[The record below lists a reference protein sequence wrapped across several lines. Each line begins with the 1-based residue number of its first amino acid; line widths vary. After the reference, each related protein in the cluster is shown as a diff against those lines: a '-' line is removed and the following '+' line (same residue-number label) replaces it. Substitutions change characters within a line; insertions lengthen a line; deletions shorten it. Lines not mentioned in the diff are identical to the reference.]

1 MNRYV
6 LFFVCIFSTSALP
19 AMAALDPSQPL
30 SPAPPLSLFKAW
42 AKPMEPFQITEGVW
56 YVGTEN
62 LSSILL
68 TTPAG
73 HILIDAG
80 LDESAPQI
88 KANIEAA
95 GFRLTD
101 VRYLLNSHARLD
113 QAGGMAR
120 LKGWSGAQLVA
131 SQPNADQ
138 MARGGR
144 QDFALGDALPFPPVT
159 TDKIIHDQESISL
172 GGITVTALFTPG
184 HLPGSTSW
192 RVTLRNGKT
201 LIYAD
206 SLATPDYLLINNKNY
221 PDLVTDIQS
230 SFKTLAA
237 QHVDIFIANK
247 GDRFI
252 ANKGDRFGLLEKR
265 QQLRN
270 GDTQAF
276 FDSNGLQQYV
286 ERSRQR
292 FITQLTAQQP

>member
-30 SPAPPLSLFKAW
+30 SPAPHLSLFKAW

-247 GDRFI
+247 GY
-252 ANKGDRFGLLEKR
+252 RFGLLEKR

>member
-1 MNRYV
+1 MNRYA

-42 AKPMEPFQITEGVW
+42 AKPMKPFQITEGVW

-101 VRYLLNSHARLD
+101 IRYLLNSHARLD

-120 LKGWSGAQLVA
+120 LKAWSGAQLVA

-144 QDFALGDALPFPPVT
+144 EDFALGDALPFPPVT
-159 TDKIIHDQESISL
+159 TDKIIHNQESISL

-221 PDLVTDIQS
+221 PDLVTDIQG
-230 SFKTLAA
+230 SFKALAA
-237 QHVDIFIANK
+237 QHVDI
-247 GDRFI
+247 FI

-265 QQLRN
+265 QQLRS

>member
-1 MNRYV
+1 MNRYA
-6 LFFVCIFSTSALP
+6 LFIVCIFSTSALP

-42 AKPMEPFQITEGVW
+42 AKPIKPFQITEGVW

-120 LKGWSGAQLVA
+120 LKAWSGAQLVA

-144 QDFALGDALPFPPVT
+144 EDFALGDALPFPPVT
-159 TDKIIHDQESISL
+159 TDKIIHNQESISL

-221 PDLVTDIQS
+221 PDLVTDIQG

-247 GDRFI
+247 GDRF
-252 ANKGDRFGLLEKR
+252 GLLE
-265 QQLRN
+265 
-270 GDTQAF
+270 
-276 FDSNGLQQYV
+276 
-286 ERSRQR
+286 
-292 FITQLTAQQP
+292 

>member
-6 LFFVCIFSTSALP
+6 LFFVCIFSTSTLP
-19 AMAALDPSQPL
+19 AIAALDPSQPL

-42 AKPMEPFQITEGVW
+42 AKPMEPFQITKGVW

-88 KANIEAA
+88 KANIETA

-120 LKGWSGAQLVA
+120 LKAWSGAQLVA

-159 TDKIIHDQESISL
+159 TDKIIHDKESIIL

-221 PDLVTDIQS
+221 PGLVTDMQS

-247 GDRFI
+247 GDRFE
-252 ANKGDRFGLLEKR
+252 LLEKR

>member
-1 MNRYV
+1 
-6 LFFVCIFSTSALP
+6 
-19 AMAALDPSQPL
+19 
-30 SPAPPLSLFKAW
+30 
-42 AKPMEPFQITEGVW
+42 
-56 YVGTEN
+56 
-62 LSSILL
+62 
-68 TTPAG
+68 
-73 HILIDAG
+73 
-80 LDESAPQI
+80 
-88 KANIEAA
+88 
-95 GFRLTD
+95 
-101 VRYLLNSHARLD
+101 
-113 QAGGMAR
+113 MAR
-120 LKGWSGAQLVA
+120 LKAWSGAQLVA

-138 MARGGR
+138 MARVDER
-144 QDFALGDALPFPPVT
+144 ILRLAMRSFPPVT
-159 TDKIIHDQESISL
+159 TDKIIHNQESISL

-221 PDLVTDIQS
+221 PDLVTDIQG

-237 QHVDIFIANK
+237 QHVDI
-247 GDRFI
+247 FI